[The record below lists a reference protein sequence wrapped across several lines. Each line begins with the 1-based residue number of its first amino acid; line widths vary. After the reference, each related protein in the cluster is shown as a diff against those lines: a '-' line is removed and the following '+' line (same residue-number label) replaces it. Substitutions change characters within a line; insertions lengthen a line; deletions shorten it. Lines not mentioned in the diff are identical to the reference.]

1 MLKASGLVGLS
12 PRHYE
17 KDADLFVDKMKEG
30 GAISDAVFSMSI
42 APGYA
47 QSKITFGGYD
57 SNEFATGAIQWH
69 NIDKYTVY
77 WKLPMNKMTVNVNGE
92 EWTME
97 QQTAII
103 DSGTSFNLM
112 PTPDVKKM
120 LKFLEKSL

>member
-1 MLKASGLVGLS
+1 
-12 PRHYE
+12 
-17 KDADLFVDKMKEG
+17 
-30 GAISDAVFSMSI
+30 
-42 APGYA
+42 
-47 QSKITFGGYD
+47 
-57 SNEFATGAIQWH
+57 
-69 NIDKYTVY
+69 
-77 WKLPMNKMTVNVNGE
+77 MNKMTVNVNGE